1 MKVRVRMKDAGN
13 MWPDSELA
21 GKVLIPSKN
30 FQLGVTE
37 CSSDK
42 TEPTPKLLL
51 TQFLTGKIGKNTE
64 KASFIPR
71 RSLFL
76 VVALVFDC
84 FWMDADSPVL
94 N

>member
-30 FQLGVTE
+30 FQLGVTK

-51 TQFLTGKIGKNTE
+51 T
-64 KASFIPR
+64 
-71 RSLFL
+71 
-76 VVALVFDC
+76 
-84 FWMDADSPVL
+84 
-94 N
+94 

>member
-1 MKVRVRMKDAGN
+1 MKDAGN

-30 FQLGVTE
+30 FQLGVTK

-51 TQFLTGKIGKNTE
+51 TQFLTGKTGKNTE
-64 KASFIPR
+64 KASFHSQKI
-71 RSLFL
+71 SL